1 MVRRAMTVVVTAGVM
16 LGVAACGSDE
26 PAKGTKSTGS
36 AQGDGELSTL
46 KIALAPT
53 TDYAALYAGLK
64 DGTFKKHG
72 LDIQI
77 KQALTATANMAAVTS
92 GKADLATNSA
102 ASGST
107 GIINGLPL
115 KMITATDMI
124 PTEGYVEVLVR
135 KDSGIK
141 DFGGLA
147 GKTVA
152 TINLQGLFEL
162 AVRNAVAKQGGDPK
176 SVKTLAMAPNDEGPA
191 LAAKRLDGIILQDPF
206 LAQAKRNKQFVSLG
220 NPFSLLGYRILAG
233 ALFSSNKAIAEKGDA
248 LRRFREALTE
258 ASEKTKAD
266 PSLARQVIPE
276 YTDLEPA
283 VAETIGLPNYG
294 TEAPEESMTK
304 MLEQMKA
311 NGWIKRVP
319 SYDEL
324 VWSGE

>member
-1 MVRRAMTVVVTAGVM
+1 MTVVIAVGVM
-16 LGVAACGSDE
+16 LGAAACGDSDDG
-26 PAKGTKSTGS
+26 AKGQGATKASKAG
-36 AQGDGELSTL
+36 GELTTL

-64 DGTFKKHG
+64 DGTFKRHG

-77 KQALTATANMAAVTS
+77 DQALTATANMAAVTS
-92 GKADLATNSA
+92 GKADMATNSA

-107 GIINGLPL
+107 AIINGLPL
-115 KMITATDMI
+115 KMITTTDMI
-124 PTEGYVEVLVR
+124 PTKGYVEVLVR

-141 DFGGLA
+141 DFGDLA

-176 SVKTLAMAPNDEGPA
+176 SVKTLAMAPNEEGPA
-191 LAAKRLDGIILQDPF
+191 LGAKRLDGIILQDPF
-206 LAQAKRNKQFVSLG
+206 LAQAKKNKAFVSLG
-220 NPFSLLGYRILAG
+220 NPFALLGYRILAG
-233 ALFSSNKAIAEKGDA
+233 ALFSSEKAIAAKGDA
-248 LRRFREALTE
+248 LKRFREALTE
-258 ASEKTKAD
+258 ASEKTRAQ
-266 PSLARQVIPE
+266 PSLARDVIPE
-276 YTDLEPA
+276 YTELEPDV
-283 VAETIGLPNYG
+283 VASIGLPEYG

-319 SYDEL
+319 PYDDL
-324 VWSGE
+324 VWDGT